1 MNSTLRLRSGCFRYS
16 KTIMAN
22 ISFIRKFKAN
32 FIRFKLHGIVEP
44 FSKGLLNIIYLSK
57 ISKWRREQPEIKFN
71 DFYSNKWD
79 YSKRYKLYEFL
90 FAEEKLENAAIDY
103 LEFGVAQGLSF
114 KRWVSANKNQDST
127 FHGFDTFTGLPED
140 WGNFKAGDMSTDN
153 SVPEINDTRVKFH
166 QGLFQQTLPGF
177 LKDFKNEKRKVIHL
191 DADLYSSTLYVLSS
205 MAPFLKKDD
214 IVIFDEFAVP
224 QHEFLAFMDFKRSF
238 YMDFEMIAAANNYFF
253 VAFKIK

>member
-1 MNSTLRLRSGCFRYS
+1 
-16 KTIMAN
+16 MAN

-32 FIRFKLHGIVEP
+32 FIRFNLHGLVEP

-57 ISKWRREQPEIKFN
+57 ISKWRKEQPNIKFN

-79 YSKRYKLYEFL
+79 YTKRYKLYEFVMK
-90 FAEEKLENAAIDY
+90 EENLTSAPIDY

-114 KRWVSANKNQDST
+114 RKWVEGNTHPDSR
-127 FHGFDTFTGLPED
+127 FNGFDTFTGLPED
-140 WGNFKAGDMSTDN
+140 WGNFKAGAMSTN
-153 SVPEINDTRVKFH
+153 NAMPEINDSRVKFH

-177 LKDFKNEKRKVIHL
+177 LANFRNDKRKVILL

-205 MAPFLKKDD
+205 LAPFLKKND

-224 QHEFLAFMDFKRSF
+224 QHEFLAFLDFKRSF
-238 YMDFEMIAAANNYFF
+238 YMDFEMIAAANNYYF